1 MVPSCYYDN
10 CKHSELQD
18 YFSPELSVCE
28 FFTLDIEATS
38 IGANP
43 PRMAVIETDDRLK
56 NAKITP
62 AVSNVIKLSF

>member
-1 MVPSCYYDN
+1 M
-10 CKHSELQD
+10 
-18 YFSPELSVCE
+18 CE